1 MLAFKDSIDFALKMD
16 AEDDLKIFR
25 NQFFIPQHNGKDVIY
40 FCGNSLGLQ
49 PKSAKNVVDKVL
61 NDWEKLGVE
70 GHFKGDSPWVSYHKQ
85 FREPISQLVG
95 ALSHEVV
102 VMNNLS
108 TNLHLLLVSFYQPTA
123 NRYKIICEAG
133 AFPSDQYALESHV
146 KYHGFDPEDAIIEL
160 APSDGEYILH
170 TENIIEAIEKHQNE
184 TALILLGG
192 VNYYTG
198 QLFDMQRITSIARKC
213 KIFIGFDLAHA
224 IGNVSL
230 KLHDWRVDFA
240 VWCSYK
246 YLNSGP
252 GGVGGA
258 FIHEKY
264 ADRIDLPRFAGWW
277 GYDETA
283 RFEMKKGFKPIFGA
297 DGWQLSN
304 AGIVQMA
311 VHKASLDIFMNAGM
325 ENLKAKSDKL
335 TGFLEFILKKDNV
348 LNKHLKIIT
357 PSFLSERGCQLSL
370 LIDEKGKQIFDIISG
385 EGLICDWREPN
396 VIRLTPVPLYN
407 SFEDVFRAGEI
418 LKRAIESVNKNN

>member
-1 MLAFKDSIDFALKMD
+1 
-16 AEDDLKIFR
+16 
-25 NQFFIPQHNGKDVIY
+25 
-40 FCGNSLGLQ
+40 
-49 PKSAKNVVDKVL
+49 
-61 NDWEKLGVE
+61 
-70 GHFKGDSPWVSYHKQ
+70 
-85 FREPISQLVG
+85 
-95 ALSHEVV
+95 
-102 VMNNLS
+102 
-108 TNLHLLLVSFYQPTA
+108 LLLVSFYQPTA